1 MSEKK
6 RSAKE
11 FFMDNNKKNLKIF
24 IIVVVAI
31 LVLAAVTMGIYV
43 FAKVGLINID
53 KDGKVDPDYTLAP
66 EDEFD
71 NMYDAADT
79 SGLDALITAWAKNG
93 GEKYSSK
100 NVINVLLIGVDD
112 AESNTGRSD
121 ALILLSLNKRT
132 KKITLVSFL
141 RDSYTYMNIHDAAR
155 NPERCCKLNHSYRW
169 GGYPVLI
176 ETLENDYKIEIDHY
190 ISVDFKSFP
199 KLIDA
204 LGGVTLK
211 IEPYEAEYINR
222 TTTQID
228 KIQSGDAVKLN
239 GAQALVYTRIRHVD
253 AAGDLG
259 RTARQRTIITA
270 LIKSA
275 QGASLGQLNNAMDIV
290 LPNVHTNYG
299 KGEIISLLTQAFAQ
313 KWMNYDIAQ
322 MVMPS
327 EGNYVAARL
336 YTYYGRVARMQLDTW
351 VIDYP
356 VAARELQLALYGK
369 TNINIGSDHVSA
381 IDLYNQGLVPTLG
394 GSTASGTRAQS
405 SHTAPVQTSGVETQP
420 TEAPATHDTTSPAA
434 EPATAAEPEEAND

>member
-71 NMYDAADT
+71 NMYDATDT

-141 RDSYTYMNIHDAAR
+141 RDSYTYMNIPDAAR

-259 RTARQRTIITA
+259 RTARDNNRAYKERAGCIPG
-270 LIKSA
+270 SA
-275 QGASLGQLNNAMDIV
+275 QQRYGYRPAECAHELWQGRDNLAFNSGVRPEVDELRYSADGHALGGQLCCGEA
-290 LPNVHTNYG
+290 LYLLRACG
-299 KGEIISLLTQAFAQ
+299 K
-313 KWMNYDIAQ
+313 D
-322 MVMPS
+322 
-327 EGNYVAARL
+327 AARHL
-336 YTYYGRVARMQLDTW
+336 GHRLSRRRARA
-351 VIDYP
+351 P
-356 VAARELQLALYGK
+356 
-369 TNINIGSDHVSA
+369 IGA
-381 IDLYNQGLVPTLG
+381 IRQDEY
-394 GSTASGTRAQS
+394 
-405 SHTAPVQTSGVETQP
+405 
-420 TEAPATHDTTSPAA
+420 
-434 EPATAAEPEEAND
+434 

>member
-141 RDSYTYMNIHDAAR
+141 RDSYTYMNIPDAAR

-169 GGYPVLI
+169 GG
-176 ETLENDYKIEIDHY
+176 
-190 ISVDFKSFP
+190 
-199 KLIDA
+199 
-204 LGGVTLK
+204 
-211 IEPYEAEYINR
+211 
-222 TTTQID
+222 
-228 KIQSGDAVKLN
+228 
-239 GAQALVYTRIRHVD
+239 
-253 AAGDLG
+253 
-259 RTARQRTIITA
+259 
-270 LIKSA
+270 
-275 QGASLGQLNNAMDIV
+275 
-290 LPNVHTNYG
+290 
-299 KGEIISLLTQAFAQ
+299 
-313 KWMNYDIAQ
+313 
-322 MVMPS
+322 
-327 EGNYVAARL
+327 
-336 YTYYGRVARMQLDTW
+336 
-351 VIDYP
+351 
-356 VAARELQLALYGK
+356 
-369 TNINIGSDHVSA
+369 
-381 IDLYNQGLVPTLG
+381 
-394 GSTASGTRAQS
+394 
-405 SHTAPVQTSGVETQP
+405 
-420 TEAPATHDTTSPAA
+420 
-434 EPATAAEPEEAND
+434 

>member
-141 RDSYTYMNIHDAAR
+141 RDSYTYMNIPDAAR

-190 ISVDFKSFP
+190 ISVDSR
-199 KLIDA
+199 A
-204 LGGVTLK
+204 S
-211 IEPYEAEYINR
+211 
-222 TTTQID
+222 
-228 KIQSGDAVKLN
+228 QSLSM
-239 GAQALVYTRIRHVD
+239 RS
-253 AAGDLG
+253 AA
-259 RTARQRTIITA
+259 
-270 LIKSA
+270 
-275 QGASLGQLNNAMDIV
+275 
-290 LPNVHTNYG
+290 
-299 KGEIISLLTQAFAQ
+299 
-313 KWMNYDIAQ
+313 
-322 MVMPS
+322 
-327 EGNYVAARL
+327 
-336 YTYYGRVARMQLDTW
+336 
-351 VIDYP
+351 
-356 VAARELQLALYGK
+356 
-369 TNINIGSDHVSA
+369 
-381 IDLYNQGLVPTLG
+381 
-394 GSTASGTRAQS
+394 
-405 SHTAPVQTSGVETQP
+405 
-420 TEAPATHDTTSPAA
+420 
-434 EPATAAEPEEAND
+434 